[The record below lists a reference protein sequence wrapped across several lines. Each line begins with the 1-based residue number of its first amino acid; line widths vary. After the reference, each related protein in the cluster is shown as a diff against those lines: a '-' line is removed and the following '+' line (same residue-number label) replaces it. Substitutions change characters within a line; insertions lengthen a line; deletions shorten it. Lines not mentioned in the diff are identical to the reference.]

1 LIESLR
7 RMGEKQNRIN
17 RFRDNM
23 NLLGIDIGGTK
34 MALSIGNER
43 GKILVDQRFPTD
55 PGSAQET
62 LKRAVAVAEELIA
75 KAGLT
80 VKQIDAIGISSPGP
94 MCSKRRMILKTPNLQ
109 NWDHF
114 KVGDFFE
121 DRFKRPTFMQN
132 DANGAALAEY
142 MLGACKGMDLIY
154 LTMSTGIGAGIIANG
169 QLVAGANN
177 LGGEAG
183 HITLDINGPR
193 CGCGK
198 TGCWEAYCGGKNFA
212 DQLRAD
218 IVANNIQTAILTE
231 AGGDPAKIRMQ
242 EIRAAI
248 RAGDPYA
255 CKRWDVFIEKMA
267 QAISILLQTLNP
279 QAIVMG
285 TLAIHGG
292 DLFIPQMRER
302 LPKYAWQGFLEACSR
317 IEASVLKNIGELSAI
332 AIAIDGIRQ
341 LNKG

>member
-1 LIESLR
+1 
-7 RMGEKQNRIN
+7 MGEKRNRIN

-43 GKILVDQRFPTD
+43 GEILIGQRFPTD
-55 PGSAQET
+55 RDSAQKT
-62 LKRAVAVAEELIA
+62 LTQAAQAAEKLIS

-80 VKQIDAIGISSPGP
+80 AKQIDAIGISSPGP

-132 DANGAALAEY
+132 DANGAGLAEY
-142 MLGACKGMDLIY
+142 LFGACKGLDLIY

-169 QLVAGANN
+169 QLVAGAND

-198 TGCWEAYCGGKNFA
+198 TGCWEAFCGGKNFA

-218 IVANNIQTAILTE
+218 MVANNIKTAILDE
-231 AGGDPAKIRMQ
+231 VGGDPAKISMK
-242 EIRAAI
+242 EICAAV
-248 RAGDPYA
+248 RAGDAYA
-255 CKRWDVFIEKMA
+255 CKKWDGFIEKMA
-267 QAISILLQTLNP
+267 QAIGILLQTLNP

-285 TLAIHGG
+285 TIAIHDG
-292 DLFIPQMRER
+292 DLFIPQMMER
-302 LPKYAWQGFLEACSR
+302 LPKYAWKGCIEVCR
-317 IEASVLKNIGELSAI
+317 IEPSTLKNIGELGAI
-332 AIAIDGIRQ
+332 AIAIDGISR
-341 LNKG
+341 LDKG

>member
-7 RMGEKQNRIN
+7 RMGEKQNRMN

-198 TGCWEAYCGGKNFA
+198 PGCWEAYCGGKNFA
-212 DQLRAD
+212 DQVRVD
-218 IVANNIQTAILTE
+218 IASGVQTSILKE
-231 AGGDPAKIRMQ
+231 AGGDPAQISMK
-242 EIRAAI
+242 EICAAV
-248 RAGDPYA
+248 RAGDAYA
-255 CKRWDVFIEKMA
+255 CKKWDVFIEKMA
-267 QAISILLQTLNP
+267 HAISILLQTLNP
-279 QAIVMG
+279 QAIIMG
-285 TLAIHGG
+285 TIAIHAG
-292 DLFIPQMRER
+292 DLFLPQMMER
-302 LPKYAWQGFLEACSR
+302 LPKYAWTSALDVCR